1 MGGRMRNLLFLLAVV
16 ALGCAEVVLGLAADE
31 CYVLES
37 DVLEESG
44 ERSCARATDSA
55 AQPHAPLRD
64 PATVHTDDLK
74 NLVSKGNENEPHLNP
89 AVGVDGRGEKYASSK
104 DPEYRRQLSVS
115 LRTLLLLSLPMYQA
129 AAR

>member
-31 CYVLES
+31 CYVLE
-37 DVLEESG
+37 ESG
-44 ERSCARATDSA
+44 ERSCARAADSA

-89 AVGVDGRGEKYASSK
+89 AVGVGGRGEKYASSK